1 MPQTAFQ
8 SPPRPLLALLVASLV
23 MCVLTMGFVRDY
35 WAGWQRNRMGKSI
48 EEQRLSMG
56 SRPSMPGG
64 GVAWFD
70 RGFVET
76 VARLKRTVPEDA
88 RILVEPSS
96 VLDRSGRAR
105 WYLYLNYFAHPLRF
119 YVRLP
124 AAASGTLVDYER
136 WLDHHMRK
144 TSAMDRLDEA
154 VEFDERGIDWKLRF
168 AVTRDFAKREL
179 ELYKRDG
186 PQWVRVPLAALGP
199 ARGPKRAEDSAGD
212 DAQADGDA
220 NSPENE
226 SGANGS
232 GASEN
237 DASDAAGESAQS
249 GEGSQ

>member
-1 MPQTAFQ
+1 MSKTAFQ

-23 MCVLTMGFVRDY
+23 MCVLTMGFMRDY
-35 WAGWQRNRMGKSI
+35 WSGWQRNRMGKSI

-124 AAASGTLVDYER
+124 AAASGTLVDYEG

-144 TSAMDRLDEA
+144 TSATDRLDEA

-179 ELYKRDG
+179 ELFKRDG
-186 PQWVRVPLAALGP
+186 PQWVRVPLAVLGP
-199 ARGPKRAEDSAGD
+199 ARGPKRGEQPVDDDVDDDVDGQAADDASSSASEVNAGDTSGETVESSEDS
-212 DAQADGDA
+212 Q
-220 NSPENE
+220 
-226 SGANGS
+226 
-232 GASEN
+232 
-237 DASDAAGESAQS
+237 
-249 GEGSQ
+249 